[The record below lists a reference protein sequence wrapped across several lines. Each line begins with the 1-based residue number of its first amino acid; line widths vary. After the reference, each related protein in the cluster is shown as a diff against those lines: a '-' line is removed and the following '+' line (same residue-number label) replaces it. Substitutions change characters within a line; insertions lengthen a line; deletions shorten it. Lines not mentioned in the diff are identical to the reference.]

1 MSNSRSWQRL
11 CVLPGEMRA
20 SPRPGK
26 AIGSFE
32 SRTKDFLSSGPR
44 EGEKRGVFVCME
56 RVACSWE
63 ESCPGCLGGRM
74 SASEGQAFV
83 LEKRA
88 LSSSSAAHGCASP
101 PSPPLSC
108 LSCQVLPALLVA
120 LSPTPGHSV
129 TASLPAAKLL
139 AQEGEAGGCFPLPDL
154 IVELPCWKTLA
165 SSVSHTSA
173 HPLLPWVSKV
183 LCGKPEH
190 LLCELGSWRRVGR
203 DVLPA
208 LQ

>member
-32 SRTKDFLSSGPR
+32 SRTKDFLPSGPR

-74 SASEGQAFV
+74 SASEGQAFI

-88 LSSSSAAHGCASP
+88 LSSSSAAHGCASL

-108 LSCQVLPALLVA
+108 LSCQGAASPPGGPVPNPRAQCHCVPAGSKA
-120 LSPTPGHSV
+120 PG
-129 TASLPAAKLL
+129 T
-139 AQEGEAGGCFPLPDL
+139 GG
-154 IVELPCWKTLA
+154 
-165 SSVSHTSA
+165 
-173 HPLLPWVSKV
+173 
-183 LCGKPEH
+183 
-190 LLCELGSWRRVGR
+190 
-203 DVLPA
+203 
-208 LQ
+208 